1 MKTLRHSI
9 LALSAIL
16 LLTACGKDGGGSGSD
31 IIGWYIEEDAP
42 TASDLKITDPE
53 LLQDIA
59 NGTDYIFTEAGR
71 MIQFRKDNNATS
83 SPSFQSYIVHIVSDK
98 VLEFYQNNSDGDACY
113 IWKVGSSGTVGRTQL
128 YKIDGG
134 VLGPLAYY
142 GVCYTYTY
150 TRDDDILTITHGKEA
165 ETFIVSKPNGLTL
178 TGYPGKFKKY
188 DPNKTY

>member
-1 MKTLRHSI
+1 MKTLHHSI
-9 LALSAIL
+9 LALSGIL
-16 LLTACGKDGGGSGSD
+16 LLVSCGKDGGGKGND
-31 IIGWYIEEDAP
+31 IIGWYIEDDAP
-42 TASDLKITDPE
+42 TASDLEITDPE

-71 MIQFRKDNNATS
+71 MIQFRKDNNAMS
-83 SPSFQSYIVHIVSDK
+83 SPSFQSFIVHIVSDK

-113 IWKVGSSGTVGRTQL
+113 IWKVGSSGTAGRTQL

-142 GVCYTYTY
+142 GVCYTYKY
-150 TRDDDILTITHGKEA
+150 TRDDDTLTITNGKET